1 MKNRWKSII
10 LVLSCIISING
21 CNNHTQGIE
30 GENIEVK
37 TESLSEFSRLVIKA
51 GDKEFQVKLYENETT
66 KALIQQMPMTLNM
79 EDLNGNEKFY
89 YMPFQLPSNP
99 EIVSSIKVGD
109 LMLYG
114 SDCLV
119 LFYDNFFTSYSYTR
133 IGYIEDVSDFTD
145 ALDSGIVQVIFS
157 VN

>member
-51 GDKEFQVKLYENETT
+51 GDNFKLSFM
-66 KALIQQMPMTLNM
+66 KMKLQRL
-79 EDLNGNEKFY
+79 
-89 YMPFQLPSNP
+89 
-99 EIVSSIKVGD
+99 
-109 LMLYG
+109 
-114 SDCLV
+114 
-119 LFYDNFFTSYSYTR
+119 
-133 IGYIEDVSDFTD
+133 
-145 ALDSGIVQVIFS
+145 
-157 VN
+157 